1 MAPAY
6 GGSHVGGGGDFLGR
20 VAATSASPA
29 NRTPPSPLSDYS
41 SAEGR
46 RSPLHLRHANNPRT
60 RFKDSYGP
68 PSKSPSG
75 RQIKSDSLLDLEGE
89 ACQQGAADAVQL
101 RREARLQRDV
111 EEAQEE
117 IQQLRRALR
126 SSATAL
132 QHASA
137 LLPPELRRELDA
149 HREILDD
156 LTKEIQQKDS
166 EILRLGRVCSSHEQK
181 LSWTRDVVSCTLS
194 RWMDSQSRLLLHEV
208 WMPWSK
214 AVERLREAK
223 NFQKAMDKC
232 KVLNSRNI
240 CVVVQGLF
248 GANKAS
254 EARAAMSAWLAVS
267 IAQRAKTK
275 QETSTNMLKRKVL
288 LRWETNDKHSLLL
301 LHWSSWQSFHE
312 GCQHDKR
319 AEQQRWKH
327 VTEARELRLQTL
339 ERTLRKMCT
348 TTDRAFLDHLHGM
361 TFKAWRESARL
372 KAIDLRA
379 SEKAKLDQQRIQEA
393 EEQRQEGVRRNI
405 LLLLGREDAY
415 SKTRM
420 KLHLGSAFETWRERL
435 MEIKSRRKD
444 ERVKLLLLIVGHW
457 RNQARE
463 HRREREI
470 EGLRQQQ
477 EALKREHAERLRQT
491 QEKRAAMM
499 FLVTGQGVL
508 AVALSAWKEH
518 CAEVA
523 RQKREAEQ
531 REQWERERK
540 AVEQEAARQ
549 QRLRGSAVAFAT
561 LQEKNQEKDNA
572 FADRLIRA
580 TVWSAWS
587 EVIAKARRDKTLE
600 SAQLIHEEE
609 QRKLKERHEEEQS
622 KIQKQHEEDQFN
634 LKKLLG
640 EEHDKA
646 KASFKDEL
654 RKTKDLHEEL
664 LHKTKSEA
672 EKIKKAH
679 EDDVRRAKKAAEQL
693 ELEARRNDERHH
705 DLHLR
710 RKMVFIMSL
719 QEKDRHLLLQTMM
732 VAWQRCW
739 QDRKADERA
748 LRTALEGQ
756 EHIRQLRSA
765 LESLVRP
772 ALDGGGMISASEPE
786 EKLKEDDSPAR
797 RQWCQCLSRCFV
809 CPPFCRRG
817 ANKVAPARTPSPPK
831 YNRSG
836 ARIFDQY
843 HRSNAKEFHE
853 DVAAQEGESHRSGGC
868 GGDGGNE
875 SDRDLPTTSRERGEN
890 SDCDQDP
897 AVSAVTVDK
906 IPKLVATEINDGGV
920 DGVRRGACTES
931 YVGTCMDAGKSS
943 TVDVVDGGARSG
955 TALGAKNNSSD
966 GGVGSVA
973 LATHGGQTPF
983 AGCGVASS
991 GGCGDACGS
1000 NSGGGYAIAATT
1012 AATTHAT
1019 GFTSGGGGTSQHV
1032 DAVGNVVG
1040 IGRGDDA
1047 ASATNVGTYHADGG
1061 SIGGSVDMATLQP
1074 QPSVRTAVPS
1084 PPPSS
1089 RKAPPPAPPIE
1100 AAQAAAAAAPL
1111 PPPVLS

>member
-719 QEKDRHLLLQTMM
+719 QEKD
-732 VAWQRCW
+732 
-739 QDRKADERA
+739 
-748 LRTALEGQ
+748 
-756 EHIRQLRSA
+756 
-765 LESLVRP
+765 
-772 ALDGGGMISASEPE
+772 
-786 EKLKEDDSPAR
+786 
-797 RQWCQCLSRCFV
+797 
-809 CPPFCRRG
+809 
-817 ANKVAPARTPSPPK
+817 
-831 YNRSG
+831 
-836 ARIFDQY
+836 
-843 HRSNAKEFHE
+843 
-853 DVAAQEGESHRSGGC
+853 VAAQEGESHRSGGC